1 MNDKK
6 KVLIISEHFPPL
18 NSMASKRYGIMGRY
32 LDGYQYR
39 PYVITAKQKKG
50 SFLSAKLD
58 LDVPFSEQRILRI
71 GETGLYY
78 PVRNLAVMLLLD
90 YIEKRK
96 WESRVVDRTYGW
108 YEKVRQEVDWQQ
120 YKDVDVVLGTYPSM
134 CNLLIARY
142 AAKKLRKPLVI
153 EIRDLISDY
162 REVENG
168 KKRTLLADRFL
179 ERLIIGNAAGIVTV
193 TKGFERI
200 LRKRYPYMRITTV
213 YNGWDD
219 RGECNSS
226 NRPKTKKKY
235 LYYAGSLY
243 EHRLE
248 SLMRLLHA
256 VSRLDSGE
264 EVEIKIRSVG
274 PENLEIKLKQ
284 RITELGLGHI
294 VQVLKAEKEEVI
306 REEQEDAFINLVLSS
321 VHKED
326 KALMSTVPGKVF
338 ELLHQKPP
346 VLAVVSLESEIG
358 EILECTNKGTA
369 VIDENEILDFIR
381 HTYSRYTGNRKI
393 SFFSRKYQAKKL
405 CMFLDKIIGR

>member
-1 MNDKK
+1 MNDRK

-32 LDGYQYR
+32 FEEYQYS

-58 LDVPFSEQRILRI
+58 LDVPFDEQRISRI

-78 PVRNLAVMLLLD
+78 PVRNLTVMLLLD
-90 YIEKRK
+90 YIEKRNR
-96 WESRVVDRTYGW
+96 ESRVVDRSYGW

-162 REVENG
+162 REAENG
-168 KKRTLLADRFL
+168 KKRTLLADLLL
-179 ERLIIGNAAGIVTV
+179 ERIIIGNAAGIVTV

-200 LRKRYPYMRITTV
+200 LRKRYPYMKITTV

-226 NRPKTKKKY
+226 NRPETKKKY

-256 VSRLDSGE
+256 VSGQDSGE
-264 EVEIKIRSVG
+264 AVEIKIRSVG
-274 PENLEIKLKQ
+274 PENLDIKLKH
-284 RITELGLGHI
+284 RITELGLGHT

-306 REEQEDAFINLVLSS
+306 REEQESAFINLVLSS

-346 VLAVVSLESEIG
+346 VLAVVSPKSEIG
-358 EILECTNKGTA
+358 EILKCTNKGAA

-381 HTYSRYTGNRKI
+381 HTYSRYTGNGKI
-393 SFFSRKYQAKKL
+393 SCFSRKYQAKKL
-405 CMFLDKIIGR
+405 CMFLDKVIGR